1 MLDFTLKT
9 LLIYTVKM
17 YDIQHIDSLRGPE
30 HRHISL
36 TLKLLSKVF
45 LLYLKDTEINDNFF
59 ASTFELDLFLI
70 TDTFLSIVLT
80 LTLYYQQQCISVFS
94 SLVTSLL
101 WPISKS
107 VFLQLHLTNK
117 LLDVGVRKLLFFSSL
132 EWS

>member
-45 LLYLKDTEINDNFF
+45 LSYFEIYRN
-59 ASTFELDLFLI
+59 
-70 TDTFLSIVLT
+70 
-80 LTLYYQQQCISVFS
+80 
-94 SLVTSLL
+94 
-101 WPISKS
+101 
-107 VFLQLHLTNK
+107 
-117 LLDVGVRKLLFFSSL
+117 
-132 EWS
+132 